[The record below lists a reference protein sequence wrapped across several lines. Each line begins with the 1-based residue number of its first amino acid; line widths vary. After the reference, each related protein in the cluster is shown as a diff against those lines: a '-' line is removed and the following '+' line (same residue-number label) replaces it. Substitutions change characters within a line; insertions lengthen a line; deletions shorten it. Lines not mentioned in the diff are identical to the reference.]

1 MPRHADQ
8 RRQEAPARHP
18 PGWCRVAAVVAVLLC
33 ALSPIAGVAAG
44 PPNVAGLRFSPHP
57 GAALPAEATF
67 RDQTGKTVRLGALLR
82 ERPAIITLG
91 YYHCPNLC
99 GAERDDLFAAL
110 QRSGLVAGADYQVI
124 ALSIDPRETP
134 ADAAAAWRDDAARY
148 PLTGGAAG
156 RHYLTGDS
164 TDVARAVGY
173 TARWDDSLRQFIHPL
188 GVVVATQGGLVSAYL
203 LGLGY
208 TPQAVQGAVHR
219 AAAAFVAP
227 PPAPVLLLC
236 FHYDAS
242 TGRYSLAI
250 MRVLRLAGLLT
261 IAGLAGLLTLLHLRR
276 PQPRVPAG
284 VPGPD
289 RAD

>member
-1 MPRHADQ
+1 VPDCNDQ
-8 RRQEAPARHP
+8 PNRQLLARHRAGRRLAAITLLSMLCIP
-18 PGWCRVAAVVAVLLC
+18 APRAAVAAA
-33 ALSPIAGVAAG
+33 

-57 GAALPAEATF
+57 GATLPADADF
-67 RDQTGKTVRLGALLR
+67 RDQTGRTVRLGAMLR
-82 ERPAIITLG
+82 ARPAIITLG

-99 GAERDDLFAAL
+99 GAERDDLFSAL
-110 QRSGLVAGADYQVI
+110 QQSGLVAGADYQVI
-124 ALSIDPRETP
+124 ALSIDPHETP

-148 PLTGGAAG
+148 PLGGGVDG
-156 RHYLTGDS
+156 RRYLTGDS
-164 TDVARAVGY
+164 TAVARAVGY
-173 TARWDDSLRQFIHPL
+173 AARWDDSLHQFIHPL
-188 GVVVATQGGLVSAYL
+188 GIVVTTQGGVVSAYL

-208 TPQAVQGAVHR
+208 TPQALRGAVRR

-236 FHYDAS
+236 FHYDAT

-261 IAGLAGLLTLLHLRR
+261 IAAIAGLLTLLHMRR
-276 PQPRVPAG
+276 PQHRLRAD

-289 RAD
+289 HAD